1 MKALGVVLAAC
12 CAVVLW
18 PSALHANPICAR
30 DAAERTKLATIP
42 GSQAFDGDHD
52 ADDGTF
58 TAQAGLDH
66 SIHFATTGTI
76 DVFNDDHPGL
86 GHVIDDEGLPAADHQ
101 TLTVGLTT
109 GHHDADNDRDNNDND
124 DQGSARHGESSET
137 PHGMTPPLH
146 HGPKVSESP
155 NTPAGGGGTS
165 TSATP
170 EPASMLLLATGL
182 AGVLLYR
189 RQLFA

>member
-1 MKALGVVLAAC
+1 MRALGVALAAC
-12 CAVVLW
+12 CSAVLW
-18 PSALHANPICAR
+18 PSALHANPIGAR

-42 GSQAFDGDHD
+42 GSGAFDGDHD

-58 TAQAGLDH
+58 TAQTGRDQ

-76 DVFNDDHPGL
+76 AVFNDDQTSL
-86 GHVIDDEGLPAADHQ
+86 GNVIDAEGLSMADQ
-101 TLTVGLTT
+101 QVITLGLRTAS
-109 GHHDADNDRDNNDND
+109 HDDNDAD
-124 DQGSARHGESSET
+124 DQGPGNNGQGHAYAWGHDHS
-137 PHGMTPPLH
+137 
-146 HGPKVSESP
+146 GPKVGDPPSD
-155 NTPAGGGGTS
+155 PAGPVGTS

-182 AGVLLYR
+182 VGVILFR

>member
-1 MKALGVVLAAC
+1 MKALGVALAAC
-12 CAVVLW
+12 CAAVLW

-76 DVFNDDHPGL
+76 DVFNDDHTSL
-86 GHVIDDEGLPAADHQ
+86 GNVIDTEGRSTAESQ
-101 TLTVGLTT
+101 MVTVGLRTASHA
-109 GHHDADNDRDNNDND
+109 GDNDAD
-124 DQGSARHGESSET
+124 DQGPGNQGQGHAYAWGHDHS
-137 PHGMTPPLH
+137 
-146 HGPKVSESP
+146 GPKVSDP
-155 NTPAGGGGTS
+155 PRDPAGGGGTS

-182 AGVLLYR
+182 AGVILCR